1 MKNMLLKILQWL
13 ISLISWLMLSPLF
26 YYLTWKWKLIGR
38 KLRVALLL
46 ISPIFLG
53 LYIILFAFGLDTYY
67 NYHRKHRF
75 ADKAVLERIT
85 GITYPDFK
93 VIEYTK
99 GRTSFL
105 GDYNDELIIE
115 FEKMPSAVFYQFLDS
130 LIAVT
135 DSGWFI
141 HDNIYSYNHTW
152 GNGMPAPKGEDDEED
167 MMFSISFKKGSK
179 RAIINYGAW

>member
-1 MKNMLLKILQWL
+1 MYAKELMKNMLLKILQWL

-93 VIEYTK
+93 VIEYTE

-167 MMFSISFKKGSK
+167 M
-179 RAIINYGAW
+179 